1 MSEPAVPFGNYQY
14 EIYLEGL
21 GGKAPELPTSY
32 AELEERAR
40 EQLSAE
46 AFGYVAG
53 GAGEETTVRANRA
66 AFDRWRI
73 VPRMLTDVTT
83 RDLATSVLGTDM
95 PAPVMLGPVG
105 VMSIVHPDAELAVA
119 RAARELGVPMVLS
132 TAASNTIEDV
142 AAELGDSPRWFQ
154 LYWPTNDDMCASF
167 VKRAEA
173 AGYGAVV
180 VTLDTRLLAWRPRDL
195 SRAYLPFLKGEGIAN
210 YLSDPVFRDVL
221 GKDPMADHEAA
232 IGLWATLFSNPGV
245 TWDDLAFLQD
255 QTDLPILLKG
265 VLHPDDA
272 RRAVDAGVDGLIVS
286 NHGGRQVDGSIASL
300 EALPE
305 IVEAVP
311 SDFPVLF
318 DSGIRTGADVF
329 KALAL
334 GARAV
339 LLGRPYVWGLGL
351 GGESGVTQVLR
362 GILAEFDLT
371 LALSGATKPSALGP
385 QLLRRADAL

>member
-1 MSEPAVPFGNYQY
+1 
-14 EIYLEGL
+14 
-21 GGKAPELPTSY
+21 
-32 AELEERAR
+32 
-40 EQLSAE
+40 
-46 AFGYVAG
+46 
-53 GAGEETTVRANRA
+53 
-66 AFDRWRI
+66 
-73 VPRMLTDVTT
+73 
-83 RDLATSVLGTDM
+83 
-95 PAPVMLGPVG
+95 
-105 VMSIVHPDAELAVA
+105 
-119 RAARELGVPMVLS
+119 
-132 TAASNTIEDV
+132 
-142 AAELGDSPRWFQ
+142 
-154 LYWPTNDDMCASF
+154 
-167 VKRAEA
+167 
-173 AGYGAVV
+173 
-180 VTLDTRLLAWRPRDL
+180 
-195 SRAYLPFLKGEGIAN
+195 
-210 YLSDPVFRDVL
+210 
-221 GKDPMADHEAA
+221 
-232 IGLWATLFSNPGV
+232 
-245 TWDDLAFLQD
+245 
-255 QTDLPILLKG
+255 
-265 VLHPDDA
+265 
-272 RRAVDAGVDGLIVS
+272 VS